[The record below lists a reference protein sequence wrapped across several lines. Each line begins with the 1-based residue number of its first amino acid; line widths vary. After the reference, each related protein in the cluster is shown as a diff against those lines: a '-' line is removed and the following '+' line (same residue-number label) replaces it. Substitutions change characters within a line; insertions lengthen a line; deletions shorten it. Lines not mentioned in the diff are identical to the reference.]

1 MGCVAFAFR
10 LEFVAEPLQ
19 ALSRFQHLGLLTLTA
34 WSSSAQ
40 CGFIKNRD
48 MQAACRAK
56 AR

>member
-1 MGCVAFAFR
+1 MGCVAIAFR
-10 LEFVAEPLQ
+10 WVILAEPLQ

-34 WSSSAQ
+34 WSSSAR

-48 MQAACRAK
+48 MHAARRAK

>member
-1 MGCVAFAFR
+1 VI
-10 LEFVAEPLQ
+10 VAEPLQ